1 MMMIYSGWNLTT
13 ILNKRINF
21 WEQIFF
27 PEYILLF
34 IFLLDIQKKK
44 MMYKCNDM
52 QFPRNDNLIWRRRAY
67 SNTTFLG
74 NSLNKRIS
82 KIPHFIV
89 PVGTTARNY
98 LPLCQSCGKC
108 EIDAWKSE
116 NSCTFI
122 SISTIFSLSRKPR
135 AITQIK

>member
-44 MMYKCNDM
+44 WCTNATICN
-52 QFPRNDNLIWRRRAY
+52 FPE
-67 SNTTFLG
+67 TTTWYGVDVRIAIQHFLEIHWTKEFQKFHILLYLLAQQLATIFLSVSHAV
-74 NSLNKRIS
+74 NARLTRENQ
-82 KIPHFIV
+82 KIPVRLFPFQLFLV
-89 PVGTTARNY
+89 Y
-98 LPLCQSCGKC
+98 Q
-108 EIDAWKSE
+108 E
-116 NSCTFI
+116 NHE
-122 SISTIFSLSRKPR
+122 R
-135 AITQIK
+135 